1 MKLAFWKMHG
11 AGNDFILVD
20 GRSAT
25 GFPPAAAVVAK
36 LCDRKRGVGADGLIV
51 LSPSPTSDVRVRF
64 FNADGSEA
72 EMCGNGARCAALLA
86 FDLSLAKRE
95 MLIETGAG
103 TVGAEIASGLVR
115 VKMPRPSGWRL
126 GQSLEVNGDTLAY
139 DFVNTGVPHA
149 VIEVSDLDKVD
160 VQAAGSAVRHHPAFA
175 PAGTNVDFMLVSGTN
190 ALSMRTF
197 ERGVEAE
204 TSACGTGAA
213 ACALIAGRLGK
224 VVPPVSVRCA
234 SGDILEVDY
243 RMVDDGAEDVSLSG
257 PACHVFQGTVEAGC
271 AC

>member
-20 GRSAT
+20 GRSAA
-25 GFPPAAAVVAK
+25 GFPSDPAVVAK
-36 LCDRKRGVGADGLIV
+36 SCDRKRGVGADGLIV
-51 LSPSPTSDVRVRF
+51 IGPSATADVRIRF

-86 FDLSLAKRE
+86 FELGLAKRE

-103 TVGAEIASGLVR
+103 IVGAEVASGLVR
-115 VKMPRPSGWRL
+115 VKMPRPTGWRL
-126 GQSLEVNGDTLAY
+126 GQSLEVGGSSVSY
-139 DFVNTGVPHA
+139 HFVNTGVPHA
-149 VIEVSDLDKVD
+149 VTEVSDFAKVD
-160 VQAAGSAVRHHPAFA
+160 VQTVGSAVRRHPAFA
-175 PAGTNVDFMLVSGTN
+175 PAGTNVDFMLVSGTKT
-190 ALSMRTF
+190 LCMRTF

-224 VVPPVSVRCA
+224 VVPPVSVRCT
-234 SGDILEVDY
+234 SGDILDVDY
-243 RMVDDGAEDVSLSG
+243 RMTDDGAEAVSLTG
-257 PACHVFQGTVEAGC
+257 PACHVFQGTIEVG
-271 AC
+271 